1 MSRVKGM
8 TPRIASNTGDRT
20 LTYEQLHAA
29 IAMLGDER
37 AAHPVSARQRRLFR
51 WFQWA
56 VWFFLAGFMLFFLL
70 LLLVPT
76 KEEEFSVTAMVALML
91 VLLAFGPS
99 LLALLAA
106 FVLLALNAKLFVQTV
121 REMAI
126 VIRSRLWRLTSRG
139 VRRPAWLRRLLWV
152 PKASGLFVA
161 AGVLSGLAMGLWE
174 LSRESLFSALL
185 SLAIVVVI
193 AAHFFLRFARR
204 RLALLDDADRLAT
217 SLASLQPGSATVVVA
232 DAVFRKVAQIEDGQI
247 ERKRAEALAG
257 PEQRATDYALLRS
270 RRLVQQLQ
278 EFEPMERL
286 RIERSIASLADTE
299 ASSDAPV
306 GIETVAVPQTG
317 CVLRVRRDAATRRIE
332 VLELS
337 AEGGSE
343 EVARA

>member
-91 VLLAFGPS
+91 VFLAFWLS
-99 LLALLAA
+99 LLAA

-161 AGVLSGLAMGLWE
+161 AVVLSGLAMGLWE

>member
-29 IAMLGDER
+29 IAMLRDER

-91 VLLAFGPS
+91 VLLAFWLS
-99 LLALLAA
+99 LLAA

-152 PKASGLFVA
+152 PKASGLLFA